1 MKKMSKRI
9 ATPIMM
15 FVVFVALLTA
25 NTCALERPTAV
36 PAASADTSLDGSKT
50 DAMNSGSIVDGGS
63 AMNGGSAVNGGS
75 AMNGGSATAGA
86 LSGPTAES
94 LSDTAAAA
102 TAAANTASVIGS
114 NGSTEDG
121 FGNTSS
127 GTILPPDDLIL
138 ANNTAVKGDATYTIT
153 DKQKEMRGVWVA
165 SVVNIDYPTK
175 PTTDPETLKAEALK
189 ILDHAR
195 DTGFNAVFLQVRPTA
210 DAFYKSQYFP
220 WSKFLTGT
228 QGKAPSGGFD
238 PLAFWITEAHKRGI
252 ELHAWI
258 NPYRITK
265 KTVSEAKP
273 TVNSLHSSHPAR
285 KNPSW
290 VVQYKDSNLYFNPG
304 IPEVR
309 KLIVDS
315 VMEIINNYEID
326 GIHFDDYFYPG
337 SDFNDSATYTKYGK
351 GFKSIGDWRR
361 NNVNLLVSE
370 VHSAVKAADRDVRFG
385 ISPFG
390 IWANKKN
397 NSLGSDTNG
406 LESYYEHYA
415 DSRKWVRDGIIDYIC
430 PQIYWNI
437 GYNIADYSK
446 LLTWWKN
453 VVSGTSVDLYVGHAA
468 YKAGN
473 SSKSSP
479 WYGVAEIERQILLN
493 RNYPEVKG
501 SLFYNYTSLAKYP
514 ALSATIKS
522 VYSRLD
528 GNTAGTPVTV
538 AWPSRDITTSYTKF
552 YLTGT
557 SDPTKP
563 FYINGKLVENRSPR
577 GYFGVLMDLEK
588 GANTFT
594 FSQDGSYVTR
604 IITRS
609 TGSSAA
615 TKMSKAEII
624 ASSVFPQSQEYRM
637 PGEKITLTCQAPA
650 GAKVSVKIGGK
661 TYAMTTASKSG
672 GLYQAKFT
680 YTYTIPTYTGTPRN
694 IDLGKPVY
702 TMNYNGTVKSVTAPA
717 KVGVIMKGSPFYAEI
732 TNEDIDTFETPN
744 SSNGAAYELRKGM
757 VDYVTGMTGSYAR
770 LASGLWVRKISISTY
785 TSKAALNPKITSAVY
800 KTGQQWDTLKLT
812 YPSSLAA
819 TASFDGSKLKVNI
832 SAAASGVIPVL
843 PADAPFSSA
852 VFSKSGH
859 IGQYTLTMKAGANID
874 GYYIEKVS
882 DGIIVHIKRPVKA
895 AKGDKPLTGIVI
907 MLDPGHGGDD
917 SGATGPLGTVY
928 PEKRVNLNTAL
939 KLRTELQ
946 KLGAKVLMTRTTDK
960 TMSLS
965 DRLTAS
971 RDAKPDMFLSLHA
984 NSMAENVDI
993 SKIEGFSVHYKESI
1007 AKPLSQKLLEG
1018 SVDAGRRGRGL
1029 YWANF
1034 YVVRGTWTPSMLI
1047 EMGFMPNPREAELL
1061 TDDLEQTYLAKK
1073 LASGIVDYFSLQR

>member
-1 MKKMSKRI
+1 MKKLFKRI

-15 FVVFVALLTA
+15 LVVLIALLTT
-25 NTCALERPTAV
+25 NTCALEQYTAV
-36 PAASADTSLDGSKT
+36 PATSADT
-50 DAMNSGSIVDGGS
+50 APGGLK
-63 AMNGGSAVNGGS
+63 AEA
-75 AMNGGSATAGA
+75 AAGV
-86 LSGPTAES
+86 ES
-94 LSDTAAAA
+94 TAAADKYDA
-102 TAAANTASVIGS
+102 IMTGTALIS
-114 NGSTEDG
+114 NSMILAD
-121 FGNTSS
+121 NTS
-127 GTILPPDDLIL
+127 
-138 ANNTAVKGDATYTIT
+138 AQNNKDTYTIS

-189 ILDHAR
+189 ILNDAQ
-195 DTGFNAVFLQVRPTA
+195 DTGFNAVFLQIRPTA
-210 DAFYKSQYFP
+210 DAFYKSKYFP

-228 QGKAPSGGFD
+228 QGKAPDGGFD
-238 PLAFWITEAHKRGI
+238 PLDFWVTEAHKRGI

-265 KTVSEAKP
+265 KTASEAKP
-273 TVNSLHSSHPAR
+273 TINSLHSTHPAR

-290 VVQYKDSNLYFNPG
+290 VVQYSDNNLYFNPG

-309 KLIVDS
+309 QLIIDS
-315 VMEIINNYEID
+315 VMEIVSNYDID

-337 SDFNDSATYTKYGK
+337 SDFNDSKTYTQYGK
-351 GFKSIGDWRR
+351 GFKNIGDWRR

-370 VHSAVKAADRDVRFG
+370 VNNAIKSSGKDVRFG

-406 LESYYEHYA
+406 LEAYSAHYA
-415 DSRKWVRDGIIDYIC
+415 DTRKWVKDEIIDYIC

-437 GYNIADYSK
+437 GYNVADYSK

-453 VVSGTSVDLYVGHAA
+453 VVSGTSVDLYIGHAA

-479 WYGVAEIERQILLN
+479 WYGVAEIEKQMLLN

-501 SLFYNYTSLAKYP
+501 SLFYNYTSLAKFP

-528 GNTAGTPVTV
+528 GNTTNVPITV
-538 AWPSRDITTSYTKF
+538 AWPSSDITTSYTKY

-563 FYINGKLVENRSPR
+563 LYINGKLIEDRSAK
-577 GYFGVLMDLEK
+577 GYFGVLIDLAK

-594 FSQDGSYVTR
+594 FSQDGSSVTR
-604 IITRS
+604 TITRS
-609 TGSSAA
+609 TGSSSA
-615 TKMSKAEII
+615 TKMSKAQII
-624 ASSVFPQSQEYRM
+624 ASSVFPQSEEYRM
-637 PGEKITLTCQAPA
+637 PGEKITLSCQAPA
-650 GAKVSVKIGGK
+650 GAKVTVKIGGK
-661 TYAMTTASKSG
+661 TYTMTTASKSG

-680 YTYTIPTYTGTPRN
+680 YTYTIPSYTGTPRN
-694 IDLGKPVY
+694 IDLGAPVY
-702 TMNYNGTVKSVTAPA
+702 SMNYNGTVKTATAPA
-717 KVGVIMKGSPFYAEI
+717 KVGVIMKDSPFYAEI

-744 SSNGAAYELRKGM
+744 SGNGAAYELRKGM

-770 LASGLWVRKISISTY
+770 LASGLWVRKVSISTY

-800 KTGQQWDTLKLT
+800 RTGEKWDTMKLT

-819 TASFDGSKLKVNI
+819 TASFEGSKLKVNI

-843 PADAPFSSA
+843 PGNAPFSSA
-852 VFSKSGH
+852 AFNKTGH
-859 IGQYTLTMKAGANID
+859 IGQYVLTMKSGANID

-882 DGIIVHIKRPVKA
+882 DGIVVHIKKPVKA
-895 AKGDKPLTGIVI
+895 ASGDKPLTGITI

-917 SGATGPLGTVY
+917 SGATGPLGTLY
-928 PEKRVNLNTAL
+928 PEKKVNLNTAL
-939 KLRTELQ
+939 KLRSELES
-946 KLGAKVLMTRTTDK
+946 LGAKVLMTRTTD
-960 TMSLS
+960 TAISLS

-971 RDAKPDMFLSLHA
+971 RNAKPDMFLSLHS

-993 SKIEGFSVHYKESI
+993 SKINGFSVHYKEAL
-1007 AKPLSQKLLEG
+1007 AKSLSQELLEG
-1018 SVDAGRRGRGL
+1018 SVEAGRRGRGL

-1047 EMGFMPNPREAELL
+1047 EMGFMPNPRDMEMLS
-1061 TDDLEQTYLAKK
+1061 DDLEQSFLAKR
-1073 LASGIVDYFSLQR
+1073 LAAGIVDYFSRQR

>member
-1 MKKMSKRI
+1 MSKRDSI
-9 ATPIMM
+9 LYKELKMQKRVKKISTPIMIL
-15 FVVFVALLTA
+15 VILISLLSST
-25 NTCALERPTAV
+25 TCALEQRGAI
-36 PAASADTSLDGSKT
+36 PAASESTLQDKLKTETVSAGS
-50 DAMNSGSIVDGGS
+50 AAEGSSGS
-63 AMNGGSAVNGGS
+63 
-75 AMNGGSATAGA
+75 
-86 LSGPTAES
+86 
-94 LSDTAAAA
+94 TAADKYVGKVTDMALP
-102 TAAANTASVIGS
+102 ANG
-114 NGSTEDG
+114 
-121 FGNTSS
+121 
-127 GTILPPDDLIL
+127 LIL
-138 ANNTAVKGDATYTIT
+138 ADNSAANSGGTDTVT
-153 DKQKEMRGVWVA
+153 DKKKEMRGIWVA
-165 SVVNIDYPTK
+165 TVVNIDYPEK
-175 PTTDPETLKAEALK
+175 PTADPEKLKAEALK
-189 ILDHAR
+189 ILDYAQS
-195 DTGFNAVFLQVRPTA
+195 TGFNAVFLQVRPTA

-228 QGKAPSGGFD
+228 QGKAPDGGFD
-238 PLAFWITEAHKRGI
+238 PLAFWIKEAHKRGI

-265 KTVSEAKP
+265 KTASEAKP
-273 TVNSLHSSHPAR
+273 TVKSLHSSHPAR

-290 VVQYKDSNLYFNPG
+290 VVQYTDGNLYFNPG

-309 KLIVDS
+309 KLIVNG
-315 VMEIINNYEID
+315 VMEIVNNYDVD

-337 SDFNDSATYTKYGK
+337 SDFNDSATYAKYGK
-351 GFKSIGDWRR
+351 GFKTIGDWRR
-361 NNVNLLVSE
+361 NNINLLVSE
-370 VHSAVKAADRDVRFG
+370 VYDAIKAADKDVRFG

-415 DSRKWVRDGIIDYIC
+415 DSRKWVKDGIIDYIC

-437 GYNIADYSK
+437 GYNVADYSK

-453 VVSGTSVDLYVGHAA
+453 VVSGTSVDLYIGHAA

-473 SSKSSP
+473 SAKSSP
-479 WYGVAEIERQILLN
+479 WYGVAEIERQITLN

-501 SLFYNYTSLAKYP
+501 SLFYNYTSLAGYP
-514 ALSATIKS
+514 ALGVAIKA
-522 VYSRLD
+522 VYSKLD
-528 GNTAGTPVTV
+528 SNVSATPVTV
-538 AWPSRDITTSYTKF
+538 AWPSRDITTSYTKY

-557 SDPTKP
+557 SDPSKP
-563 FYINGKLVENRSPR
+563 LYLNGELVESRSPK
-577 GYFGVLMDLEK
+577 GYFGILKDLAK

-615 TKMSKAEII
+615 AKMSKAEIV

-637 PGEKITLTCQAPA
+637 PGEKITLSCQAPA
-650 GAKVSVKIGGK
+650 GAKVTVKIGGK
-661 TYAMTTASKSG
+661 TYTMTTSSKSG

-680 YTYTIPTYTGTPRN
+680 YTYTIGSYTGTPRN
-694 IDLGKPVY
+694 IDLGAPVY

-717 KVGVIMKGSPFYAEI
+717 KVGVIMSGSPFYAEI
-732 TNEDIDTFETPN
+732 TNEDIDTFETPE
-744 SSNGAAYELRKGM
+744 SGNGAAYELRKGM

-770 LASGLWVRKISISTY
+770 LASDLWVRKISISTY
-785 TSKAALNPKITSAVY
+785 TSKAQLSTKITSAVY
-800 KTGQQWDTLKLT
+800 KAGEKWDTLKLT

-832 SAAASGVIPVL
+832 SAAVSGVIPSL
-843 PADAPFSSA
+843 PSNALFSSA
-852 VFSKSGH
+852 AFSKSGH
-859 IGQYTLTMKAGANID
+859 IGQYTLTLKSGANID

-895 AKGDKPLTGIVI
+895 AKGDKPLAGTVI

-917 SGATGPLGTVY
+917 SGATGPLGASY
-928 PEKRVNLNTAL
+928 PEKKVNLNTAL
-939 KLRTELQ
+939 KLRKELQ
-946 KLGAKVLMTRTTDK
+946 DLGAEVLMTRTTDK
-960 TMSLS
+960 AVSLS

-971 RDAKPDMFLSLHA
+971 RDAKPDLFLSLHS

-993 SKIEGFSVHYKESI
+993 SKIEGFSAYYKEAL
-1007 AKPLSQKLLEG
+1007 AKTLAQELLEG
-1018 SVDAGRRGRGL
+1018 SVEAGRRGRGL
-1029 YWANF
+1029 NWANF
-1034 YVVRGTWTPSMLI
+1034 YVVRGTWTPSVLI
-1047 EMGFMPNPREAELL
+1047 EMGFIPNPREAELL

-1073 LASGIVDYFSLQR
+1073 LASGIVDYFSRQR